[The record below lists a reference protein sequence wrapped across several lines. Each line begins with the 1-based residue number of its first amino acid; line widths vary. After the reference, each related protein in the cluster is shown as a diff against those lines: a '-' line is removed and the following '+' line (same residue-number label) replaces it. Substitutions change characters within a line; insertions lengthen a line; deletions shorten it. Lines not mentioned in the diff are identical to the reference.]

1 MNKERNMY
9 TDIIAQSIPKGY
21 MIANVIAER
30 NFVFLS
36 PTEKSELKGIQIFWI
51 ASQDTILINFA
62 SIFDDDQSRSI
73 KNASSF
79 SLLSLKEELQNTIK
93 GFSFSDH
100 WKGYDNWRHT

>member
-1 MNKERNMY
+1 MY
-9 TDIIAQSIPKGY
+9 TDIIAQSIPEGF
-21 MIANVIAER
+21 IVANVIAER

-36 PTEKSELKGIQIFWI
+36 PTEKSELQGIQIFWI

-62 SIFDDDQSRSI
+62 SVFDDDQSRSI

-79 SLLSLKEELQNTIK
+79 SLLKLQEELKNTIK

-100 WKGYDNWRHT
+100 WKGYDSWRYT